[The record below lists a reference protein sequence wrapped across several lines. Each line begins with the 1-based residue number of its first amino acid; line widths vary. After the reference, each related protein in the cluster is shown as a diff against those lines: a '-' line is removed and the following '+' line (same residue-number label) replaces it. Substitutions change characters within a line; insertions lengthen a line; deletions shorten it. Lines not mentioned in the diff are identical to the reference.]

1 MFDVETYLITK
12 DTLSAP
18 IIRHVEPQ
26 VSHAYN
32 VDADGSDSSLGNLV
46 GQAISLLLILG
57 GLLYFYVAR

>member
-12 DTLSAP
+12 DALSAP

-26 VSHAYN
+26 LSQGYD
-32 VDADGSDSSLGNLV
+32 VDEEPRGFSTANLL

-57 GLLYFYVAR
+57 ALLYFYFAQ